1 MRFNSRTRRRWRVRA
16 AAVVAVLGCG
26 LGLMPGSA
34 AAVADGSDALADHA
48 STPALTWAD
57 CSGGFQCATA
67 GVPLDYNS
75 PYGRKIDLALIKLP
89 ASDPAHRIGTL
100 FVNFGGPGPSG
111 VDRLRLRAT
120 WPWLF
125 SDELRARFDLVA
137 WDSRSV
143 SHSTAVRCFG
153 TDAEQQQFFS
163 SFPEMPGDPSGEPAF
178 YQASKELADRC
189 QQQAGDLLPYMS
201 SVNTARDLD
210 LLRRAVGDAKLT
222 YHGISY
228 GTHIGAIYANLF
240 PARVR
245 AMALDGSMDFQGN
258 ATGHGTAG
266 ATQPV
271 DTRQDVAA
279 GIAETFESFLSQCA
293 AAGPN
298 CAFSDG
304 DVHAKWRTLTDR
316 ARQHPITVT
325 NADGTA
331 TSYSY
336 SAIINLAADLA
347 KPEVWKDNATALE
360 KIYQASGTTTLTA
373 KAAKPKGEQYLDNSS
388 EAFNAIQCADSTV
401 PTAESTYS
409 ALATSE
415 DNRVPYFGRIGVF
428 DMMSCAYWPQPAVQP
443 YLGPWNRVT
452 AAPILVINNRF
463 DPSTP
468 LKGAK
473 DGINELA
480 RARLLVVEGSGHS
493 TMYVHSTCA
502 EKAKRDYLISGVL
515 PAQGATCA
523 IDHKPFDPA

>member
-1 MRFNSRTRRRWRVRA
+1 VPFDSRTRRRVT
-16 AAVVAVLGCG
+16 VVAAVLGLG
-26 LGLMPGSA
+26 LGLLPASA
-34 AAVADGSDALADHA
+34 TAGADGSDVLADLA
-48 STPALTWAD
+48 PTPTLTWAD
-57 CSGGFQCATA
+57 CADGFQCATA
-67 GVPLDYNS
+67 GVPLDYNA
-75 PYGRKIDLALIKLP
+75 PYGAKIDLALIKLP

-111 VDRLRLRAT
+111 VDRLRQRAT

-125 SDELRARFDLVA
+125 SDELRARFDLVS
-137 WDSRSV
+137 WDPRAV

-153 TDAEQQQFFS
+153 TAAEQEQFFA

-178 YQASKELADRC
+178 YQASKDLADRC
-189 QQQAGDLLPYMS
+189 QQQAGALLPYMN
-201 SVNTARDLD
+201 SVNTARDID

-245 AMALDGSMDFQGN
+245 ALVMDGTMDFQGS
-258 ATGHGTAG
+258 ATGHSA
-266 ATQPV
+266 ADAALPV
-271 DTRQDVAA
+271 DTRQDVAT
-279 GIAETFESFLSQCA
+279 GIAETFESFLTQCA

-325 NADGTA
+325 NADGTTTA
-331 TSYSY
+331 YSY
-336 SAIINLAADLA
+336 SAIVNLAGDLS
-347 KPEVWKDNATALE
+347 KPETWPDTARALQT
-360 KIYQASGTTTLTA
+360 IYQASGTVAL
-373 KAAKPKGEQYLDNSS
+373 AAVKGEPYLGNSS
-388 EAFNAIQCADSTV
+388 EAFNAIQCGDSTV
-401 PTAESTYS
+401 PTSESTYS
-409 ALATSE
+409 SLAVSE
-415 DNRVPYFGRIGVF
+415 DARVPYFGRIGVF
-428 DMMSCAYWPQPAVQP
+428 DMMSCAYWPRPAVQP
-443 YLGPWNRVT
+443 YRGPWNRPT
-452 AAPILVINNRF
+452 AAPILVINSRI

-473 DGINELA
+473 DGIAELA
-480 RARLLVVEGSGHS
+480 KARLLVVEGSGHS

-502 EKAKRDYLISGVL
+502 EKAKREYLISGVL
-515 PAQGATCA
+515 PAEGATCP

>member
-1 MRFNSRTRRRWRVRA
+1 MWVRTAAVA
-16 AAVVAVLGCG
+16 AALGCG
-26 LGLMPGSA
+26 LGVLPASA
-34 AAVADGSDALADHA
+34 AATGDGSDALADRA
-48 STPALTWAD
+48 PTPTLTWAD

-67 GVPLDYNS
+67 GVPLDYNA

-89 ASDPAHRIGTL
+89 ATDPAHRIGTL

-111 VDRLRLRAT
+111 VDRLRQRAT

-125 SDELRARFDLVA
+125 SDELRARFDLVS
-137 WDSRSV
+137 WDPRAV
-143 SHSTAVRCFG
+143 SHSTAVRCFA
-153 TDAEQQQFFS
+153 TSAEQEQFFN

-178 YQASKELADRC
+178 YRASKELADRC
-189 QQQAGDLLPYMS
+189 QQQAGALLPYMN

-210 LLRRAVGDAKLT
+210 LLRRAVGDAKIT

-240 PARVR
+240 PARIR
-245 AMALDGSMDFQGN
+245 ALAMDGTMDFQGS
-258 ATGHGTAG
+258 ATGHGAAG

-271 DTRQDVAA
+271 DTRQDVAT
-279 GIAETFESFLSQCA
+279 GIAETFESFLTQCA

-304 DVHAKWRTLTDR
+304 NVHAKWRTLADR

-325 NADGTA
+325 NPDGTA
-331 TSYSY
+331 STYSY

-347 KPEVWKDNATALE
+347 KPETWKDNAGQLE
-360 KIYQASGTTTLTA
+360 KLYQASGTV
-373 KAAKPKGEQYLDNSS
+373 AAARAVQPKGEQYLGNST

-415 DNRVPYFGRIGVF
+415 DKRVPYFGRIGVF
-428 DMMSCAYWPQPAVQP
+428 DMMSCAYWPRPAVQP
-443 YLGPWNRVT
+443 YRGPWNRVT
-452 AAPILVINNRF
+452 AAPILVINSRF

-473 DGINELA
+473 DGIAELA
-480 RARLLVVEGSGHS
+480 KARLLVVEGSGHS

-515 PAQGATCA
+515 PPVGATCA